1 MTQKGEYFMITLYS
15 TNCPRCMV
23 LEKKLNN
30 AGIEYVINN
39 NVDEMLSLGFMQAP
53 ILMADNKAMN
63 FKDAIDWIGEQIG
76 N

>member
-1 MTQKGEYFMITLYS
+1 MITLYS